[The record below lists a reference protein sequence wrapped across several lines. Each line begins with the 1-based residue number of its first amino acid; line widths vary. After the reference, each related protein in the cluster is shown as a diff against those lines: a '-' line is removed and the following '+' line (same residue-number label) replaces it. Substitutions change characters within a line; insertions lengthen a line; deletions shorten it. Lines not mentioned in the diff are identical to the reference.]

1 MVLKFLY
8 ETNYDDLVKE
18 NVEKSLILAVLG
30 YDRTG
35 MIIVK
40 CAKKNVRNDFWY
52 GVGSVM

>member
-40 CAKKNVRNDFWY
+40 CAKKNVRNDF
-52 GVGSVM
+52 